1 MNPRAT
7 EQKITEL
14 LMRGQ
19 VQRLAAQIALIEARA
34 QLEPA
39 RSTLALIG
47 AAARMMSSSA
57 SRAPLLSMALQ
68 FTRAHPWLTSA
79 SVGTVFRWVK
89 RRPLLY
95 ALAGGAGYGVWRL
108 TRAPHVGSPADL
120 DQDGAP

>member
-1 MNPRAT
+1 MSQQAA
-7 EQKITEL
+7 EQKIAEL

-19 VQRLAAQIALIEARA
+19 VQRLAAQIAMIEARA

-47 AAARMMSSSA
+47 AATKTMSSSA

-68 FTRAHPWLTSA
+68 FSRAHPWLTSA
-79 SVGTVFRWVK
+79 SVGTVLRWVK

-95 ALAGGAGYGVWRL
+95 LLAGGVGYGVWRL
-108 TRAPHVGSPADL
+108 TRPPHAGSITDPE
-120 DQDGAP
+120 QDG